1 MYVSHLKACT
11 FASQTARAQCR
22 YTAFMSYF
30 RQWVGLIHKLAQL
43 AGAEEFFNRG
53 RNRFR
58 IDQVMRHQVLRF
70 CLVQT
75 LFNCT
80 FYTSQTAAELVFSQL
95 THRTNTTI
103 TQVVNIVYF
112 TMTVTQFNQCSNGSN
127 DVFNAQ
133 NVTAFFRCTSQS
145 FVQQTAIP
153 RVLLCFRQFLLVCA
167 RIKFHTAYARQ
178 IIAVFTEEQAVEE
191 LLNSFFGRRFARTHH
206 AVNRYACSL
215 LISSFV
221 CTQSAGDVTA
231 LIQFVDIKGRNF
243 FYTMDIKFG
252 QQFFCNFIVSR
263 SQYFTGFRINQV
275 SSQCFAYQAFWLYI
289 QTSQACIGNITD
301 IFRSNAFTFGNQ
313 YIAFFIQDINFSS
326 FTFQTACNQIS
337 LDTV

>member
-22 YTAFMSYF
+22 YTAFMGNF

-43 AGAEEFFNRG
+43 AGAEEFFNRSG
-53 RNRFR
+53 NRFR

-103 TQVVNIVYF
+103 TQVVNIIYF
-112 TMTVTQFNQCSNGSN
+112 AMTVTQFNQCSNGSN
-127 DVFNAQ
+127 DVFNTQ
-133 NVTAFFRCTSQS
+133 NVTAFFSCSGQS
-145 FVQQTAIP
+145 FIQQTAIP

-167 RIKFHTAYARQ
+167 RIKFHTTYARQ

-206 AVNRYACSL
+206 AVNRNACSL

-231 LIQFVDIKGRNF
+231 LIQFIDIKGRNF
-243 FYTMDIKFG
+243 FYAMDIKLG

-263 SQYFTGFRINQV
+263 SQYFAGFRINQIR
-275 SSQCFAYQAFWLYI
+275 SQCFANQTFWLHI

-301 IFRSNAFTFGNQ
+301 IFRSNAFTFGDQ
-313 YIAFFIQDINFSS
+313 YIAFFIQDINFGS

-337 LDTV
+337 LNTV

>member
-1 MYVSHLKACT
+1 
-11 FASQTARAQCR
+11 
-22 YTAFMSYF
+22 
-30 RQWVGLIHKLAQL
+30 
-43 AGAEEFFNRG
+43 
-53 RNRFR
+53 
-58 IDQVMRHQVLRF
+58 MRHQVLRF

-95 THRTNTTI
+95 TYRPHTTI

-112 TMTVTQFNQCSNGSN
+112 AMTVTQFNQCSNGSN
-127 DVFNAQ
+127 NVFNAQ
-133 NVTAFFRCTSQS
+133 NVTTFFSSTGQS

-167 RIKFHTAYARQ
+167 RIEFHTAYARQ

-206 AVNRYACSL
+206 AVNCYACSL

-221 CTQSAGDVTA
+221 CTQSAGNVTT
-231 LIQFVDIKGRNF
+231 LIQFIDIKGRNF
-243 FYTMDIKFG
+243 FYTMDIKLG
-252 QQFFCNFIVSR
+252 QQLFCNFIVSR
-263 SQYFTGFRINQV
+263 SQYFAGFWINQIR
-275 SSQCFAYQAFWLYI
+275 SQCFANQTFWLYI

-301 IFRSNAFTFGNQ
+301 IFRRNAFTFGNQ
-313 YIAFFIQDINFSS
+313 YITFFIQDINFGS

-337 LDTV
+337 LNTV